1 MDIFELLTKEAIHRN
16 HATAYALAALAIVT
30 IFFAWKTRSSVSSQG
45 RDTLGMLVI
54 AASTLISLILIMY
67 FRSSS
72 TFNQV
77 YSEVATIK
85 NSHTVEVKVD
95 GQPVKIDLN
104 HDREDP
110 IRHLTDA
117 LSQTTGQ
124 HGFNKIKEVKQI
136 SESRYEVIYQRKCG
150 KISSYVSVED

>member
-1 MDIFELLTKEAIHRN
+1 MDIFEILAKDAIRRN
-16 HATAYALAALAIVT
+16 HVTAYALAALAIVT
-30 IFFAWKTRSSVSSQG
+30 IAFAWRSRKSNTSQQ
-45 RDTLGMLVI
+45 RDMLGMLLLS
-54 AASTLISLILIMY
+54 ASTIITLIVIMS

-72 TFNQV
+72 TFNQA

-136 SESRYEVIYQRKCG
+136 SESRYEVVYQRKCG

>member
-1 MDIFELLTKEAIHRN
+1 MDIFELLAKEAIHRN
-16 HATAYALAALAIVT
+16 EITAYALAALAI
-30 IFFAWKTRSSVSSQG
+30 IAIAFAWKQKRSTNLQP
-45 RDTLGMLVI
+45 RDTLSMLLI
-54 AASTLISLILIMY
+54 AASTIVSLLVIMY

-136 SESRYEVIYQRKCG
+136 SESRYEVVYQRKCG

>member
-1 MDIFELLTKEAIHRN
+1 MDIFELLAKEAIDRN
-16 HATAYALAALAIVT
+16 ATTAYALAVLAIVT
-30 IFFAWKTRSSVSSQG
+30 IAFAWKSRTSSTPQQ
-45 RDTLGMLVI
+45 RDMLGMLLLS
-54 AASTLISLILIMY
+54 ASTIITLVLIMY

-85 NSHTVEVKVD
+85 DSHTVEVKVD

-136 SESRYEVIYQRKCG
+136 SESRYEVVYQRKCG

>member
-1 MDIFELLTKEAIHRN
+1 MDIFEILAKDAIRRN
-16 HATAYALAALAIVT
+16 EITACALAALAIVT
-30 IFFAWKTRSSVSSQG
+30 IAFAWRSRKSNTSQQ
-45 RDTLGMLVI
+45 RDMLGMLLLS
-54 AASTLISLILIMY
+54 ASTIITLIVIMS

-72 TFNQV
+72 TFNQA

-85 NSHTVEVKVD
+85 NSHAVEVKVD

-104 HDREDP
+104 YDREDP

-117 LSQTTGQ
+117 LAQTTGQ

>member
-1 MDIFELLTKEAIHRN
+1 MDIFEILAKDAIRRN
-16 HATAYALAALAIVT
+16 EITACALAVLAIVT
-30 IFFAWKTRSSVSSQG
+30 IAFAWRSRKSSTSQQ
-45 RDTLGMLVI
+45 RDMLGMLLLS
-54 AASTLISLILIMY
+54 ASTIISLILIMY

>member
-1 MDIFELLTKEAIHRN
+1 MDIFELLAKEAIRRN
-16 HATAYALAALAIVT
+16 EITAYALAVLAI
-30 IFFAWKTRSSVSSQG
+30 IAIAFAWKQKRSTDLQP
-45 RDTLGMLVI
+45 RDTLSMLLI
-54 AASTLISLILIMY
+54 AASTIVSLLVIMY

-72 TFNQV
+72 TFNQA

-136 SESRYEVIYQRKCG
+136 SESRYEVVYQRKCG

>member
-1 MDIFELLTKEAIHRN
+1 MDIFELLAKEAIHRN
-16 HATAYALAALAIVT
+16 HVTAYALAALAIVT
-30 IFFAWKTRSSVSSQG
+30 IAFAWRSRKSNTSQQ
-45 RDTLGMLVI
+45 RDMLSMLLLS
-54 AASTLISLILIMY
+54 ASTIITMIVIMS

-72 TFNQV
+72 TFNQA

-117 LSQTTGQ
+117 LAQTTGQ

>member
-1 MDIFELLTKEAIHRN
+1 MDIFELLAKEAINRN
-16 HATAYALAALAIVT
+16 QITAYALAALAIVT
-30 IFFAWKTRSSVSSQG
+30 IFFAWKSRSSISSQG

-54 AASTLISLILIMY
+54 AASTIISLILIMY

-72 TFNQV
+72 TFNQA

-117 LSQTTGQ
+117 LAQTTGQ

-136 SESRYEVIYQRKCG
+136 SESRYEVVYQRKCG